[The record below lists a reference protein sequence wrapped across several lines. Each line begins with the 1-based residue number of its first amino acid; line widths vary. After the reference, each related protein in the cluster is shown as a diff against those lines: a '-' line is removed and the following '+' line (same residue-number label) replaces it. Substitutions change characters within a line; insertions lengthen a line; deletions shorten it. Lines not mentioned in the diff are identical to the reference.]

1 MINSNLDPILHPL
14 ATTASND
21 VVQGQW
27 FPSNFAEHMP
37 LPISD

>member
-21 VVQGQW
+21 VVQGQ
-27 FPSNFAEHMP
+27 
-37 LPISD
+37 